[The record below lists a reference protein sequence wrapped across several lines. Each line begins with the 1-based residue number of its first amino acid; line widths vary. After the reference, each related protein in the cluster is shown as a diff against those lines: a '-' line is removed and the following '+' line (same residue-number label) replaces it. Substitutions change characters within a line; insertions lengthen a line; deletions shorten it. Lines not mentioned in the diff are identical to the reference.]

1 MWHHT
6 LAHFL
11 LSGGESIDESELL
24 VQYGVSDLDA
34 VRAAQ
39 ERRFEALPRLAK
51 LYTLIELPVS
61 QIIEHMRGKG
71 IHIDTARLD
80 EVQTQLTHTRTDL
93 SARIKQVLGEVNL
106 NSPKQLGDALV
117 TTLKVTLPK
126 TKTGQW
132 STGVDVLT
140 PLAPQHELIRDIL
153 EFRVVDKILGTY
165 VEPIRTFI
173 GTDGRIHPT
182 YIQTV
187 ASTGRLGC
195 KDPNI
200 QSTPITGEYGAM
212 VRSYYTA
219 PPGSYLIGCD
229 YSQQE
234 LRILAHVSADAKLH
248 DAFAKGID
256 VHVVTASEI
265 LGIPLDQVDKAAR
278 TIGKTLN
285 FGIVYGETAFGLTR
299 QLGKS
304 PAECSEILKKY
315 FETYSGVKQYFD
327 NLLTGAKIHG
337 KVETMY
343 GRMRGIPGLPLGT
356 PAKFLKG
363 EQERILKNFPI
374 QGSAADMTKA
384 AMVKVT
390 RDVLPHYPQASLIMQ
405 IHDELI
411 FEYTPKNPHPVILSG
426 AHAKSK
432 DLVPPEVYAFQK
444 AVVESMQNAVKLSV
458 PVVVESSIG
467 TNWSM
472 LK

>member
-11 LSGGESIDESELL
+11 LSGGESLDESELL
-24 VQYGVSDLDA
+24 VKYGASDLDA
-34 VRAAQ
+34 VRTAQ
-39 ERRFEALPRLAK
+39 EKQFLTLPKLSK

-61 QIIEHMRGKG
+61 QIITQMHEVG
-71 IHIDTARLD
+71 IHIDRARLD
-80 EVQTQLTHTRTDL
+80 EVQVQLTHTRADL
-93 SARIKQVLGEVNL
+93 SAKIKKTLGEVNL

-126 TKTGQW
+126 TKTCQW

-140 PLAPQHELIRDIL
+140 PLAPQHELVRDIL
-153 EFRVVDKILGTY
+153 EFRAVDKILGTY
-165 VEPIRTFI
+165 VEPIHTFI
-173 GTDGRIHPT
+173 AEDGRIHPT

-219 PPGSYLIGCD
+219 PPGSLLIGCD

-234 LRILAHVSADAKLH
+234 LRILAHVSGDAKLR
-248 DAFAKGID
+248 DAFEKGID

-265 LGIPLDQVDKAAR
+265 LDIPLDQVDKAAR

-285 FGIVYGETAFGLTR
+285 FGIVYGETAFGLTK
-299 QLGKS
+299 QLNKS
-304 PAECSEILKKY
+304 PAECSEILKRY
-315 FETYSGVKQYFD
+315 FETYSGVKRYFD

-384 AMVKVT
+384 AMVKVAL
-390 RDVLPHYPQASLIMQ
+390 DVLPHYPQAKLIMQ

-411 FEYTPKNPHPVILSG
+411 FEYTPSSIIPPG
-426 AHAKSK
+426 R

-444 AVVESMQNAVKLSV
+444 AVVESMQHAVKLSV